1 MTSRSFGS
9 RPSEFPWSTSTPLSD
24 RSYLTAAVRA
34 GIIALV
40 LLGIL
45 ALLLWL

>member
-1 MTSRSFGS
+1 MSSRSFGS
-9 RPSEFPWSTSTPLSD
+9 RPTDFPWTTSTPVSN
-24 RSYLTAAVRA
+24 RSYVTAAVRA
-34 GIIALV
+34 AVIALV